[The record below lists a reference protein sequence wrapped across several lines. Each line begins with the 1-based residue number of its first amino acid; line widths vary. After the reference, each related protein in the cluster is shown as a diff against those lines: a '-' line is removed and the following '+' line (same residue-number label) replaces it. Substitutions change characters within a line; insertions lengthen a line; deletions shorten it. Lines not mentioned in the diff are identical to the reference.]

1 MTTPFTL
8 HNISRVFCSFNVI
21 MLCTLDLFFPFG
33 VGAWV
38 DALRTLPLA
47 SQESC
52 AAMEFY
58 HNQLKIRLLNEKDIN
73 VYQRADWLVDKIGT
87 KVHSYYWLDECSD
100 KDDFARYWKNE
111 WMSGLT
117 SWRKAL
123 KIPDADVVMEDGCAK
138 VKDEHAQD
146 KAYIVWNA
154 GSMLSICDCYWAKEG
169 NLCEHIL
176 KVFSICRNQGSVL
189 PSISLLQYHQA
200 LKSMLHCPP
209 FDSLIRDHAVS
220 LAVSV
225 QKQLNMLLDKESIQ
239 TAGGSNEKRIVID
252 IHQQNSRVASAG
264 QDEALV
270 CERQVIKD
278 ILSRGAA
285 CGVSHITG
293 HADMDVDETVSSNN
307 ALLEK
312 KTTGLITIGNELSA
326 SKNGAVFDVINEDIC
341 KDNNGMNVD
350 PPPLDIV
357 PSMEASE
364 AL

>member
-1 MTTPFTL
+1 
-8 HNISRVFCSFNVI
+8 

-33 VGAWV
+33 VGVWV

-58 HNQLKIRLLNEKDIN
+58 HNQLKIRLLNEKDIS

-138 VKDEHAQD
+138 VKDEHDQD
-146 KAYIVWNA
+146 KAYIVWNT
-154 GSMLSICDCYWAKEG
+154 GSMLSICDCYWAKDG

-176 KVFSICRNQGSVL
+176 KVFSICRNRGSVL
-189 PSISLLQYHQA
+189 PSISLLQYHQV
-200 LKSMLHCPP
+200 LNSMLRCPP

-225 QKQLNMLLDKESIQ
+225 QKQLNTLLDKESIQ
-239 TAGGSNEKRIVID
+239 TAGGSNEKRIDID
-252 IHQQNSRVASAG
+252 IHRLNSMVASAA

-285 CGVSHITG
+285 CGVSDITG
-293 HADMDVDETVSSNN
+293 HADMDVDETVSNDN

-312 KTTGLITIGNELSA
+312 KMMGLITIGNGISA
-326 SKNGAVFDVINEDIC
+326 SKNGAVFDEINEDIC
-341 KDNNGMNVD
+341 KDNNGMDAD
-350 PPPLDIV
+350 PSPLDTT
-357 PSMEASE
+357 S
-364 AL
+364 